1 MIHARAR
8 DKDEPL
14 PPPRPELQSKLIALK
29 IMLNSTAIIL
39 IVVLTLPVN
48 SVDLTVEVS
57 ATGTDVVLAT
67 VSRLESAQIFASDN
81 RLLRRIAFVE
91 TDDGLQP
98 EETSID
104 RGGIWRVDYA
114 QFQQTTTNA
123 SLEEKR
129 ADVAAAFPEVDWG
142 ATVWEDLSKP
152 LWSALA
158 ARLVLF
164 LAETSAATGEIPGAS
179 DIEGQALFW
188 RDVYNSDGD
197 TAEFERRVYLLIEE
211 ESKSQPQCSFV

>member
-1 MIHARAR
+1 MG
-8 DKDEPL
+8 
-14 PPPRPELQSKLIALK
+14 
-29 IMLNSTAIIL
+29 
-39 IVVLTLPVN
+39 
-48 SVDLTVEVS
+48 SVDLTVVVS

-98 EETSID
+98 ETSLD
-104 RGGIWRVDYA
+104 QGGIWRVDYA
-114 QFQQTTTNA
+114 RFQQTTTDA
-123 SLEEKR
+123 SLAEKR
-129 ADVAAAFPEVDWG
+129 ADVAAAFPEVGDWG
-142 ATVWEDLSKP
+142 EALWEDLSKP

-164 LAETSAATGEIPGAS
+164 LAETSASTGEIPGAS

-188 RDVYNSDGD
+188 RDVCNSDGD
-197 TAEFERRVYLLIEE
+197 TAEFERMVYLLIEE
-211 ESKSQPQCSFV
+211 ESKAAQPQYSFM

>member
-1 MIHARAR
+1 
-8 DKDEPL
+8 
-14 PPPRPELQSKLIALK
+14 
-29 IMLNSTAIIL
+29 MLNSTAIIL
-39 IVVLTLPVN
+39 IVVLTLPAD

>member
-1 MIHARAR
+1 
-8 DKDEPL
+8 
-14 PPPRPELQSKLIALK
+14 
-29 IMLNSTAIIL
+29 MLNSTAFIL
-39 IVVLTLPVN
+39 IVVLTLPVD
-48 SVDLTVEVS
+48 SVDLTVVVS

-98 EETSID
+98 EETSLD
-104 RGGIWRVDYA
+104 QGGIWRVDYA
-114 QFQQTTTNA
+114 RFQQTTTNA
-123 SLEEKR
+123 SLAEKR
-129 ADVAAAFPEVDWG
+129 ADIAAAFPEVGDWG

-211 ESKSQPQCSFV
+211 ESKAAQPSSLSIFTEQRHMNDMCSHIAH